1 MAKKS
6 IFPKVV
12 LAAVIVAVVVLIWKN
27 KDKIKEKFSKKGT
40 ETETK

>member
-12 LAAVIVAVVVLIWKN
+12 LAVVIVAAVVLVWKN
-27 KDKIKEKFSKKGT
+27 KDKIKEKFSKKES
-40 ETETK
+40 ETENK